1 MISKTNKQKKTKKI
15 VKFGKQPYIKVIP
28 FLDHV
33 SWPSFVENFYF
44 FGYIAQMHMA
54 LNPESMEGVWG
65 TLGTEFL
72 SCPSAPHFQQ
82 APLAVSNPWR
92 DGIAMPADVGVH
104 FIVVSDYHKGVGEC
118 RFLAWT
124 TAPLPS
130 VSGSS
135 I

>member
-1 MISKTNKQKKTKKI
+1 MAWKE
-15 VKFGKQPYIKVIP
+15 FGE
-28 FLDHV
+28 LT
-33 SWPSFVENFYF
+33 
-44 FGYIAQMHMA
+44 A
-54 LNPESMEGVWG
+54 LS
-65 TLGTEFL
+65 
-72 SCPSAPHFQQ
+72 SPSAPHFQQ

-92 DGIAMPADVGVH
+92 DGMAMPADVGVH
-104 FIVVSDYHKGVGEC
+104 FIVVSDYPKGAGEC